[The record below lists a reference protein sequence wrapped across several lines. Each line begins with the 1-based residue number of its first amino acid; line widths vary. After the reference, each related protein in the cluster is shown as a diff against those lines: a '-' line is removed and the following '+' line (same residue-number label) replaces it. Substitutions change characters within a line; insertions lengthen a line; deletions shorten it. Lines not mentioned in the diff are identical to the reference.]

1 MATVSTAHFRNSVL
15 IEGVLSGL
23 TITRLDTEKTA
34 VLNSLNSHI
43 SNYNASETANQTAR
57 DDLQTQIND
66 STTAMTTAITDLTNV
81 IDSNKTDIES
91 KLAQETSDRLTLA
104 SEVSTRNTFIDGEIK
119 TLNDLHTADSLRL
132 TNVETALQ
140 NVDVNL
146 QSQIDT
152 AVNQLNINHSNVEP
166 RTSKLEEFLIIDET
180 TDPANPTVS
189 IKPGVKFIV
198 TGDFVQGN

>member
-119 TLNDLHTADSLRL
+119 TLNDLHTADDIRL

-152 AVNQLNINHSNVEP
+152 AVNQLNINHQNVEP
-166 RTSKLEEFLIIDET
+166 RTAKLEEYLIIDE

-198 TGDFVQGN
+198 TGDFVQG